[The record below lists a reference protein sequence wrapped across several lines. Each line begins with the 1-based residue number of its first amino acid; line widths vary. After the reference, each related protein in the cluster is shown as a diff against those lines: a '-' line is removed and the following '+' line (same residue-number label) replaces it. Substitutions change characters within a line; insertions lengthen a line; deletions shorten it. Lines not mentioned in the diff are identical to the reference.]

1 MAFRVDETGYGRIR
15 TRRTRFGILLFP
27 GQVRRR
33 ANQRPPY
40 DPPVTRAQLVDVH
53 TRMTF
58 QAASIWQ
65 PFVIEEGDD
74 TIEYSFVI
82 DIGISEDM
90 TPVRAGSID
99 SGSWA
104 EDGSDPEHT
113 RPHRS
118 ARDEALRNDFGN
130 IAVVHSHFHA
140 FGTEAC
146 APALDAHG
154 GITQPTP
161 STRHPGLQTRTSDV
175 IWLGL
180 NGMSPDDST
189 VSQTAAHEMGHLLGL
204 ASRGLDGGIMGRRLR
219 AAPGKYVR
227 RFLSDRDEELV
238 HLAVETRVPG
248 SSVAMHALQLPTPP
262 ATSRRSA
269 RVRRGG

>member
-1 MAFRVDETGYGRIR
+1 MAFRVDETGHGSTRVRRI
-15 TRRTRFGILLFP
+15 RFGIMLFP

-33 ANQRPPY
+33 ANQRQPD
-40 DPPVTRAQLVDVH
+40 DPPVTRAQLVSAH
-53 TRMTF
+53 TRMIF

-65 PFVIEEGDD
+65 SFVIEESDY
-74 TIEYSFVI
+74 TIEYSFTI
-82 DIGISEDM
+82 DLGISENA
-90 TPVRAGSID
+90 TPVRAGSLD

-113 RPHRS
+113 RTHRS

-130 IAVVHSHFHA
+130 IAVVHPHFHA
-140 FGTEAC
+140 FGAEAC
-146 APALDAHG
+146 APALDTHG

-161 STRHPGLQTRTSDV
+161 STRHPGLQTRASDV
-175 IWLGL
+175 IWIGL
-180 NGMSPDDST
+180 NGMSPDDPT

-204 ASRGLDGGIMGRRLR
+204 ASRGPDGGIVGRRLR
-219 AAPGKYVR
+219 AAPGQYVR
-227 RFLSDRDEELV
+227 RFLSDRDKELV